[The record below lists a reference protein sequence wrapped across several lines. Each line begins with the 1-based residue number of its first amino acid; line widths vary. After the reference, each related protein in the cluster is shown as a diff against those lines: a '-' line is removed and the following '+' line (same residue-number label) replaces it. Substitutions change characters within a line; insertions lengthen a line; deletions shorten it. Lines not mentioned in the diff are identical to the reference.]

1 MAIEINR
8 DPDLEWLDHV
18 PPVGLVVA
26 PTLLKELGLVP
37 SRQSAIETGEVGEII
52 GDDLAAPALS
62 DPWAFVEN
70 VLGWEALHVAGSPGG
85 PAIPDELLVALP
97 EHGTTLAP
105 TWAVA
110 ELGEGERRWQL
121 LVRVEARSVDPDA
134 RNALDGWEATPHQ
147 RFERLLRDTGV
158 FAGLLISEREERKDG
173 EVRTYPEFRLIYAP
187 RGETS
192 GHQSFPIRP
201 MALVSGRPM
210 LGGLKLLL
218 DRFRLF
224 SDGDDRRLPALLK
237 RSRDAQA
244 LVSTALAEQVLG
256 ALHELLRGLD
266 AAEPAL
272 VRDLSTTRPDH
283 LYEGLLTVLMRLVFV
298 LYAED
303 RDLLPSLP
311 GARAREIYETS
322 YSVRGLYARLTEDAT
337 LNPDTMDERRGGWGG
352 LLALFRMIHKG
363 HRTGFVQARGGKLF
377 DPDEFP
383 FLEGRA
389 AQDDAPRILHVS
401 DGCLLRILEGLM
413 TIKLRGQNRER
424 LSYRTLDVE
433 QIGSVYETVMGFTV
447 EAATSRVLAI
457 KAGKNNKTPVFVAL
471 DELLAKKGKER
482 IKSLKEDAGRALTA
496 AQAKPVEEAKTI
508 EDLAAALDNIVDER
522 GSPKKRIAAAGTP
535 ILQPTGERRR
545 TGSHYTPRS
554 LTGPIVKHALEP
566 AFARLG
572 PDATPE
578 QVLDLKVCDP
588 AMGSGAFLVEAC
600 RAIGE
605 RLVKAWDTHKD
616 KRPTIPADED
626 EELHARRLVA
636 QRCLYGVD
644 KNPRA
649 VDLARLSLWLATLA
663 RDHEFTFLDHAL
675 KCGDSLVGLTPEQIA
690 AANWDTSKPGLPLL
704 RPLVAERVAEA
715 DRARAEIRS
724 APDDTMR
731 AIQEQRHKHVE
742 TRLSPVRLL
751 GDAVIA
757 AFFAADK
764 AKAREKARADAE
776 SWFSGRPARW
786 DLLEASTA
794 RLRDGENAVPPFHWA
809 VEFPEVFKRENG
821 GFDAIVGNP
830 PFAGKNPIIG
840 GNRKNY
846 LPWLQ
851 TLHAGAHGNA
861 DLVAHFFRRAFG
873 LLRQGGVFGLI
884 ATNTIGQGDTRASG
898 LTKIIADGGA
908 ILRATRRLKWPGEAA
923 VVVSVV
929 HIVKG
934 ATASP
939 VLDKRHVR
947 RISAYLV
954 EGDLDTSPV
963 ALVANSGKAYVG
975 SYVLGMGFT
984 FDDVAAEK
992 GEAEDLDAM
1001 RELTGKNNRNAERIF
1016 PYIGGDEVNTSPSHA
1031 HHRFIIDFAD
1041 MPLERDSSL
1050 PRWVDLNASQRTELL
1065 RKGVVPSDYSD
1076 AVANDWPDLV
1086 AVLHT
1091 RVRPLRADNNRP
1103 RYVNFWWQYAERRPG
1118 LYAKLM
1124 GNERVL
1130 VRSLT
1135 SANFESFTFLPPSAV
1150 YDQTLIVWPGSEYA
1164 ILATLCSR
1172 THYLWGSSL
1181 GADFG
1186 GTGRYNI
1193 IDCFENYPMP
1203 CRNFEEL
1210 SRLAMAYHAFRAQLM
1225 IARNEG
1231 LTKIYNRFHA
1241 RGENGADI
1249 ARLRALHHEM
1259 DVAVLSAYASG
1270 ASSED
1275 EARGWDDLAT
1285 RAAPEFIEQDAD
1297 EGKTPKT
1304 RLDWPSDFK
1313 DEVLARLLAL
1323 NAIRAAEERSAG
1335 LVAADDGEDED
1346 MVEDGDA

>member
-1 MAIEINR
+1 MSTMAIDINR

-26 PTLLKELGLVP
+26 PTLLKELGLIP
-37 SRQSAIETGEVGEII
+37 SRQSAIETGEVAEII
-52 GDDLAAPALS
+52 GDDLATPALS
-62 DPWAFVEN
+62 DPWAFVEK
-70 VLGWEALHVAGSPGG
+70 VLGWEARHVAGSPGG
-85 PAIPDELLVALP
+85 PPIPDELLVALP

-110 ELGEGERRWQL
+110 ELGDGERRWQL
-121 LVRVEARSVDPDA
+121 LVRIEARGVDPDG

-224 SDGDDRRLPALLK
+224 SDGDDRRLPAMLK

-272 VRDLSTTRPDH
+272 VRELSTTRPEH

-311 GARAREIYETS
+311 GARAREVYETS
-322 YSVRGLYARLTEDAT
+322 YSVRGLYAKLTEDAT

-389 AQDDAPRILHVS
+389 AKDDAPRILHVS

-413 TIKLRGQNRER
+413 TIKLRGANRER

-457 KAGKNNKTPVFVAL
+457 KAGKNNRTPVFVAL
-471 DELLAKKGKER
+471 DNLLAKKGKDR

-496 AQAKPVEEAKTI
+496 AQAKAIEEAKAV
-508 EDLAAALDNIVDER
+508 EDLSVALDNIVDER
-522 GSPKKRIAAAGTP
+522 GSPKKRIAPAGTP

-554 LTGPIVKHALEP
+554 LTAPIVKHALEP

-578 QVLDLKVCDP
+578 QVLELKVCDP

-600 RAIGE
+600 RALGE
-605 RLVKAWDTHKD
+605 RLVAAWARWSD
-616 KRPTIPADED
+616 KRPKIPADED

-636 QRCLYGVD
+636 QRCLFGVD

-675 KCGDSLVGLTPEQIA
+675 KCGDSLVGLTTAQIA
-690 AANWDTSKPGLPLL
+690 AANWDESKPGLPLF
-704 RPLVAERVAEA
+704 RQLVRDKVAKA
-715 DRARAEIRS
+715 MQARAEIQN

-731 AIQEQRHKHVE
+731 AIQEARYRNLESEV
-742 TRLSPVRLL
+742 SPIRIM
-751 GDAVIA
+751 GDAVVS

-764 AKAREKARADAE
+764 AKAREKARADVE
-776 SWFSGRPARW
+776 SHISGMPPRW
-786 DLLEASTA
+786 DLLGAA
-794 RLRDGENAVPPFHWA
+794 VAKVRAGEHGVTPFHWQ
-809 VEFPEVFKRENG
+809 VEFPEVFARENG

-830 PFAGKNPIIG
+830 PFAGKNTIIAG
-840 GNRKNY
+840 SARNFV
-846 LPWLQ
+846 PWLQ
-851 TLHAGAHGNA
+851 ALHEGAHGNA

-898 LTKIIADGGA
+898 LTRIIADGGA
-908 ILRATRRLKWPGEAA
+908 ISRATRRLKWPGEAA

-929 HIVKG
+929 HVVKG
-934 ATASP
+934 EAASP
-939 VLDKRHVR
+939 VLDTRPVR

-963 ALVANSGKAYVG
+963 ALAANAGKAFQG
-975 SYVLGMGFT
+975 SVVLGMGFT
-984 FDDVAAEK
+984 FDDEASKK
-992 GEAEDLDAM
+992 GTASPLQLM
-1001 RELTGKNNRNAERIF
+1001 KELVERDERNQAVIF
-1016 PYIGGDEVNTSPSHA
+1016 PYIGGEEVNNSPTHDYHRWVINFGQRSESEARQGWPELMQIVEEKVKPARLQQASIVNPERWWMHARPGTRLYAAVQPLTRTLAVAQTSPH
-1031 HHRFIIDFAD
+1031 
-1041 MPLERDSSL
+1041 
-1050 PRWVDLNASQRTELL
+1050 V
-1065 RKGVVPSDYSD
+1065 
-1076 AVANDWPDLV
+1076 
-1086 AVLHT
+1086 
-1091 RVRPLRADNNRP
+1091 
-1103 RYVNFWWQYAERRPG
+1103 
-1118 LYAKLM
+1118 
-1124 GNERVL
+1124 
-1130 VRSLT
+1130 
-1135 SANFESFTFLPPSAV
+1135 SFTFLEVGSVFAH
-1150 YDQTLIVWPGSEYA
+1150 TLIVIAYESDSA
-1164 ILATLCSR
+1164 FSIVQSR
-1172 THYLWGSSL
+1172 VHEKWTRTFAASMK
-1181 GADFG
+1181 DDQ
-1186 GTGRYNI
+1186 RYI
-1193 IDCFENYPMP
+1193 PSDCFSTFPFP
-1203 CRNFEEL
+1203 SNFDADPYLET
-1210 SRLAMAYHAFRAQLM
+1210 SGKAYHTFRAELM

-1231 LTKIYNRFHA
+1231 LTKTYNRFHA
-1241 RGENGADI
+1241 SGENGADI
-1249 ARLRALHHEM
+1249 TRLRALHDEM
-1259 DVAVLSAYASG
+1259 DVAVLRAY
-1270 ASSED
+1270 
-1275 EARGWDDLAT
+1275 GWNDLAD
-1285 RAAPEFIEQDAD
+1285 RAAPEFIEQEAD
-1297 EGKTPKT
+1297 VGKTPKT
-1304 RLDWPSDFK
+1304 RLDWTSDFK

-1323 NAIRAAEERSAG
+1323 NATRAAEERAAG
-1335 LVAADDGEDED
+1335 LEAIVEGDED
-1346 MVEDGDA
+1346 IRGEYEDD

>member
-1 MAIEINR
+1 MAAEIYR

-26 PTLLKELGLVP
+26 PTLLKELGLLP
-37 SRQSAIETGEVGEII
+37 LRQTPIDTGQVAEII
-52 GDDLAAPALS
+52 GSDLSKPALT
-62 DPWAFVEN
+62 DPWAFVEK
-70 VLGWEALHVAGSPGG
+70 VLGWEARYVAGAPGG

-97 EHGTTLAP
+97 EHGTTLRP

-110 ELGEGERRWQL
+110 ELGEGDRPWQL
-121 LVRVEARSVDPDA
+121 LVRIEAPSVDPDA

-158 FAGLLISEREERKDG
+158 FAGLLISERDERKDG
-173 EVRTYPEFRLIYAP
+173 EVRYYPEFRLIYAP

-201 MALVSGRPM
+201 MAMVAGRPM

-224 SDGDDRRLPALLK
+224 SDADDRRLPALLK
-237 RSRDAQA
+237 HSRDAQA

-266 AAEPAL
+266 SAEPTL
-272 VRDLSTTRPDH
+272 VRELASSRPDH
-283 LYEGLLTVLMRLVFV
+283 LYEGLLSVLMRLVFV

-303 RDLLPSLP
+303 RDLLPSRSD
-311 GARAREIYETS
+311 ARAREIYETS
-322 YSVRGLYARLTEDAT
+322 YSVRGLYAKLTEDAT

-352 LLALFRMIHKG
+352 LLALFRLIHKG
-363 HRTGFVQARGGKLF
+363 HKTGFVQARGGKLF

-383 FLEGRA
+383 FLEGRTSKDEPA
-389 AQDDAPRILHVS
+389 RILTVS

-413 TIKLRGQNRER
+413 TLKLRDADRER

-447 EAATSRVLAI
+447 ESAQSRVLAI

-471 DELLAKKGKER
+471 DSLLAKKGKDR
-482 IKSLKEDAGRALTA
+482 IKDLKDSAGRALTA
-496 AQAKPVEEAKTI
+496 AQGKPVEEAKSV
-508 EDLAAALDNIVDER
+508 EDLAAALDGLVDER
-522 GSPKKRIAAAGTP
+522 GSPKKRVVASGTP

-554 LTGPIVKHALEP
+554 LTAPIVKYALEP
-566 AFARLG
+566 TFARLG
-572 PDATPE
+572 PDATPD
-578 QVLDLKVCDP
+578 QVLALKVCDP

-605 RLVKAWDTHKD
+605 RLVAAWARWPSS
-616 KRPTIPADED
+616 RPKIPTDED

-675 KCGDSLVGLTPEQIA
+675 KCGDSLVGLTTAQIA
-690 AANWDTSKPGLPLL
+690 AANWDETKPGLPLF
-704 RPLVAERVAEA
+704 RQLVRDKVAKA
-715 DRARAEIRS
+715 MQGRAEIQN

-731 AIQEQRHKHVE
+731 AIQEARHRNLESEV
-742 TRLSPVRLL
+742 SPIRTM
-751 GDAVIA
+751 GDAVVS
-757 AFFAADK
+757 AFFVAEK
-764 AKAREKARADAE
+764 AKAREKARADIE
-776 SWFSGRPARW
+776 SQMSGHPPRW
-786 DLLEASTA
+786 DLLEAAAS
-794 RLRDGENAVPPFHWA
+794 RLRAGERGITPFHWQI
-809 VEFPEVFKRENG
+809 EFPEVFARDNG
-821 GFDAIVGNP
+821 GFDGIVGNP
-830 PFAGKNPIIG
+830 PFAGKNTIVG
-840 GNRKNY
+840 GSAKNF

-873 LLRQGGVFGLI
+873 LLRPGGVFGLI

-934 ATASP
+934 EAASP
-939 VLDKRHVR
+939 VLDARQAR

-963 ALVANSGKAYVG
+963 ALAANSGKAFVG

-984 FDDVAAEK
+984 FDDVAAAK
-992 GEAEDLDAM
+992 GEAESLETM
-1001 RELTGKNNRNAERIF
+1001 RTLIANNPLNAERIF
-1016 PYIGGDEVNTSPSHA
+1016 PYIGGEEVNNSPTHA
-1031 HHRFIIDFAD
+1031 HHRYTIDFAD
-1041 MPLERDSSL
+1041 FPLHRETSLKSWNTMSLKEREAAID
-1050 PRWVDLNASQRTELL
+1050 A
-1065 RKGVVPSDYSD
+1065 GIVPSDFSEP
-1076 AVANDWPDLV
+1076 VAEDWPSLLGIVRRLV
-1086 AVLHT
+1086 KPDRDKLGNN
-1091 RVRPLRADNNRP
+1091 ADGRK
-1103 RYVNFWWQYAERRPG
+1103 RKKFWWRYGRAPRG
-1118 LYAKLM
+1118 LYNTISTM
-1124 GNERVL
+1124 DRVWVTNAGAAPHLSFGLLPSNL
-1130 VRSLT
+1130 VYSHALIVFALSGFGPMALLQSRIHECWAWFFSSTLEDRLRYAPSDCFRT
-1135 SANFESFTFLPPSAV
+1135 FPFPLNFETN
-1150 YDQTLIVWPGSEYA
+1150 
-1164 ILATLCSR
+1164 LALEAA
-1172 THYLWGSSL
+1172 G
-1181 GADFG
+1181 
-1186 GTGRYNI
+1186 
-1193 IDCFENYPMP
+1193 E
-1203 CRNFEEL
+1203 
-1210 SRLAMAYHAFRAQLM
+1210 AYHAFRAQVM
-1225 IARNEG
+1225 IDRNEG
-1231 LTKIYNRFHA
+1231 LTKTYNRFHA
-1241 RGENGADI
+1241 RGENAADI
-1249 ARLRALHHEM
+1249 GRLRALHAEM
-1259 DVAVLSAYASG
+1259 DAAVLRAY
-1270 ASSED
+1270 
-1275 EARGWDDLAT
+1275 GWDDLVE

-1304 RLDWPSDFK
+1304 RLDWPAEFK

-1323 NAIRAAEERSAG
+1323 NAARAAQERAAG
-1335 LVAADDGEDED
+1335 LVAADEGDDEEIEDGEGE
-1346 MVEDGDA
+1346 

>member
-1 MAIEINR
+1 MAIDINR

-26 PTLLKELGLVP
+26 PTLLKDLGLIP
-37 SRQSAIETGEVGEII
+37 SRQSAIETGEVSEIV
-52 GDDLAAPALS
+52 GDDHATPALS
-62 DPWAFVEN
+62 DPWAFVEK
-70 VLGWEALHVAGSPGG
+70 VLGWEARHVAGSPGG
-85 PAIPDELLVALP
+85 PPIPNELLVALP
-97 EHGTTLAP
+97 EHDTTLAP

-110 ELGEGERRWQL
+110 ELGAKADAGGRRWQL
-121 LVRVEARSVDPDA
+121 LVRIEARGVDPDG

-224 SDGDDRRLPALLK
+224 SDGEDRRLPDLLK
-237 RSRDAQA
+237 RSREAQA
-244 LVSTALAEQVLG
+244 VVSTALAEQVLG

-266 AAEPAL
+266 AAEPEL
-272 VRDLSTTRPDH
+272 VRQLSTSRPEH

-311 GARAREIYETS
+311 GAQAREVYETS
-322 YSVRGLYARLTEDAT
+322 YSVRGLYAKLTEDAT

-389 AQDDAPRILHVS
+389 AKDDVPRILHVS

-413 TIKLRGQNRER
+413 TIKLRGANRER

-471 DELLAKKGKER
+471 DDLLAKKGKDR

-496 AQAKPVEEAKTI
+496 AQAKAIEEAKTV
-508 EDLAAALDNIVDER
+508 EDLSVALDSIVDER

-554 LTGPIVKHALEP
+554 LTAPIVKHALEP

-572 PDATPE
+572 PDTTPE
-578 QVLDLKVCDP
+578 QVLELKVCDP

-600 RAIGE
+600 RALGE
-605 RLVKAWDTHKD
+605 RLVAAWARWPD
-616 KRPTIPADED
+616 KRPKIPADED

-636 QRCLYGVD
+636 QRCLYGLD

-675 KCGDSLVGLTPEQIA
+675 KCGESMVGLTTAQIA
-690 AANWDTSKPGLPLL
+690 AANWDESKPGLPLF
-704 RPLVAERVAEA
+704 RQLVRDKVAKA
-715 DRARAEIRS
+715 MQGRAEIQN

-731 AIQEQRHKHVE
+731 AIQEARHRNLESEV
-742 TRLSPVRLL
+742 SPIRMM
-751 GDAVIA
+751 GDAVVS

-776 SWFSGRPARW
+776 SHISGMPPRW
-786 DLLEASTA
+786 DLLEAAAA
-794 RLRDGENAVPPFHWA
+794 RLRAGEHGVTPFHWQ
-809 VEFPEVFKRENG
+809 VEFPEVFARDNG

-830 PFAGKNPIIG
+830 PFAGKNTIIAG
-840 GNRKNY
+840 SVKNY

-898 LTKIIADGGA
+898 LTRIIADGGA
-908 ILRATRRLKWPGEAA
+908 ISRATRRLKWPGEAA

-929 HIVKG
+929 HIAKG
-934 ATASP
+934 EAVSP
-939 VLDKRHVR
+939 VLDTRPVL

-963 ALVANSGKAYVG
+963 ALAGNSGKAFQG
-975 SYVLGMGFT
+975 SIVLGMGFT
-984 FDDVAAEK
+984 FDDVAAAK
-992 GEAEDLDAM
+992 GEAESLETM
-1001 RELTGKNNRNAERIF
+1001 RALIAKDPRNAERIF
-1016 PYIGGDEVNTSPSHA
+1016 PYIGGEEVNNSPTHA
-1031 HHRFIIDFAD
+1031 HHRYVIDFFD
-1041 MPLERDSSL
+1041 RPLRREPKLQSWFLNEGTEACEKRRRD
-1050 PRWVDLNASQRTELL
+1050 WL
-1065 RKGVVPSDYSD
+1065 RDGVVPTDYPKE
-1076 AVANDWPDLV
+1076 VAEDWPDLIEIV
-1086 AVLHT
+1086 RR
-1091 RVRPLRADNNRP
+1091 RVKPERDPQKRDALRDR
-1103 RYVNFWWQYAERRPG
+1103 WWQYAEKRPG
-1118 LYAKLM
+1118 LYHAISPLS
-1124 GNERVL
+1124 RVL
-1130 VRSLT
+1130 
-1135 SANFESFTFLPPSAV
+1135 
-1150 YDQTLIVWPGSEYA
+1150 A
-1164 ILATLCSR
+1164 INC
-1172 THYLWGSSL
+1172 
-1181 GADFG
+1181 
-1186 GTGRYNI
+1186 
-1193 IDCFENYPMP
+1193 
-1203 CRNFEEL
+1203 
-1210 SRLAMAYHAFRAQLM
+1210 
-1225 IARNEG
+1225 
-1231 LTKIYNRFHA
+1231 
-1241 RGENGADI
+1241 
-1249 ARLRALHHEM
+1249 
-1259 DVAVLSAYASG
+1259 G
-1270 ASSED
+1270 ASPQFGF
-1275 EARGWDDLAT
+1275 A
-1285 RAAPEFIEQDAD
+1285 
-1297 EGKTPKT
+1297 
-1304 RLDWPSDFK
+1304 
-1313 DEVLARLLAL
+1313 LL
-1323 NAIRAAEERSAG
+1323 
-1335 LVAADDGEDED
+1335 
-1346 MVEDGDA
+1346 

>member
-1 MAIEINR
+1 MAAEIYR

-26 PTLLKELGLVP
+26 PTLLKELGLLP
-37 SRQSAIETGEVGEII
+37 LRQTPIDTGQVAEII
-52 GDDLAAPALS
+52 GPELSKPALT
-62 DPWAFVEN
+62 DPWAFFEH
-70 VLGWEALHVAGSPGG
+70 VLGWEARHVAGAPGG

-97 EHGTTLAP
+97 EHGTTLRP

-110 ELGEGERRWQL
+110 ELGDGDRRWQL
-121 LVRVEARSVDPDA
+121 LVRIEVPGVDPDA

-158 FAGLLISEREERKDG
+158 FAGLLISERDERKDG
-173 EVRTYPEFRLIYAP
+173 EVRYYPEFRLIFAP

-201 MALVSGRPM
+201 MAMVAGRPM

-224 SDGDDRRLPALLK
+224 SDADDRRLPALLK
-237 RSRDAQA
+237 HSRDAQA

-266 AAEPAL
+266 SAEPAL
-272 VRDLSTTRPDH
+272 VREIAVTHPDH

-303 RDLLPSLP
+303 RDLLPSRSD
-311 GARAREIYETS
+311 ARAREIYETS
-322 YSVRGLYARLTEDAT
+322 YSVRGLYAKLTEDAT

-352 LLALFRMIHKG
+352 LLALFRLIHKG
-363 HRTGFVQARGGKLF
+363 HKTGFVQARGGKLF

-383 FLEGRA
+383 FLEGRSSK
-389 AQDDAPRILHVS
+389 DEPSRILAVS

-413 TIKLRGQNRER
+413 TLKLRGAERER

-447 EAATSRVLAI
+447 EPAKSRVLAI

-471 DELLAKKGKER
+471 DNLLAKNGKDR
-482 IKSLKEDAGRALTA
+482 IKELKENVGRSLTA
-496 AQAKPVEEAKTI
+496 AQGKPVEEAKSV
-508 EDLAAALDNIVDER
+508 EDLVAALDGMVDER
-522 GSPKKRIAAAGTP
+522 GSPKKRVAASGTP

-554 LTGPIVKHALEP
+554 LTAPIVKYALEP
-566 AFARLG
+566 AFDRLG
-572 PDATPE
+572 PDASPD

-600 RAIGE
+600 RALGE
-605 RLVKAWDTHKD
+605 RLVAAWARWPST
-616 KRPTIPADED
+616 RPTIPADED

-675 KCGDSLVGLTPEQIA
+675 KCGDSLVGLSRRQIGALTWESVA
-690 AANWDTSKPGLPLL
+690 AGTQSTMLELL
-704 RPLVAERVAEA
+704 VKQRFEEA
-715 DRARAEIRS
+715 VKGREEIRS
-724 APDDTMR
+724 APDDVTR
-731 AIQEQRHKHVE
+731 AIQEQRHKFLE
-742 TRLSPVRLL
+742 QKTDEVRLA

-757 AFFAADK
+757 SFFASDK
-764 AKAREKARADAE
+764 PKARKATLADVE
-776 SWFSGRPARW
+776 HSVGKFPPDWDVAR
-786 DLLEASTA
+786 
-794 RLRDGENAVPPFHWA
+794 RLRTALFLEPHSIRAFHWEL
-809 VEFPEVFKRENG
+809 EFPEVFARENG

-830 PFAGKNPIIG
+830 PFAGKNTIIAG
-840 GNRKNY
+840 SAKNY

-851 TLHAGAHGNA
+851 TLHTGAHGNA
-861 DLVAHFFRRAFG
+861 DLVAHFFRRAFD
-873 LLRQGGVFGLI
+873 LLRRGGLFGLI

-898 LTKIIADGGA
+898 LTQIIADGGA
-908 ILRATRRLKWPGEAA
+908 ISRTTRRLKWPGEAA

-934 ATASP
+934 AAPLP
-939 VLDKRHVR
+939 VLDTRPVR

-954 EGDLDTSPV
+954 EGDLDTSPM
-963 ALVANSGKAYVG
+963 ALAANSGKAFEG
-975 SYVLGMGFT
+975 SKLLGMGFT
-984 FDDVAAEK
+984 FDDVAAAK
-992 GEAEDLDAM
+992 GEAESLDTM
-1001 RELTGKNNRNAERIF
+1001 RALIAKDPRNAERIF
-1016 PYIGGDEVNTSPSHA
+1016 PYIGGEEVNNSPTHA
-1031 HHRFIIDFAD
+1031 HHRYVIDFAD
-1041 MPLERDSSL
+1041 FPLRRDPSFKSWFDWSEERIRRGLS
-1050 PRWVDLNASQRTELL
+1050 E
-1065 RKGVVPSDYSD
+1065 GVVPTDYPEP
-1076 AVANDWPDLV
+1076 VAADWPDLLKIV
-1086 AVLHT
+1086 ETYVK
-1091 RVRPLRADNNRP
+1091 PQRAKDKREIY
-1103 RYVNFWWQYAERRPG
+1103 RRKWWIYGERRAA
-1118 LYAKLM
+1118 LYPAIEQLPQILSLS
-1124 GNERVL
+1124 RVSPNL
-1130 VRSLT
+1130 ALSRLNARCVFADSADIFAFSNLAPFTALQSRSHEVWARFFSSSMKDDLRYT
-1135 SANFESFTFLPPSAV
+1135 PSHCFRTFPFPANFESDTALEAAGV
-1150 YDQTLIVWPGSEYA
+1150 
-1164 ILATLCSR
+1164 
-1172 THYLWGSSL
+1172 
-1181 GADFG
+1181 
-1186 GTGRYNI
+1186 
-1193 IDCFENYPMP
+1193 
-1203 CRNFEEL
+1203 
-1210 SRLAMAYHAFRAQLM
+1210 AYHTFRAELM

-1231 LTKIYNRFHA
+1231 LTKTYNRFHA

-1259 DVAVLSAYASG
+1259 DVAVLRAY
-1270 ASSED
+1270 
-1275 EARGWDDLAT
+1275 GWDDLAD

-1297 EGKTPKT
+1297 EGKAPKT
-1304 RLDWPSDFK
+1304 RLDWPSELK

-1323 NAIRAAEERSAG
+1323 NAARAAEEHAAG
-1335 LVAADDGEDED
+1335 LVAADEGEE
-1346 MVEDGDA
+1346 EFENEEG

>member
-1 MAIEINR
+1 MAIDINR

-18 PPVGLVVA
+18 PPVGLVMA
-26 PTLLKELGLVP
+26 PTLLKELGLIP
-37 SRQSAIETGEVGEII
+37 SRQSAVETGEVAEII
-52 GDDLAAPALS
+52 GDDLATPALS
-62 DPWAFVEN
+62 DPWAFVER
-70 VLGWEALHVAGSPGG
+70 VLGWEARHVAGSPGG
-85 PAIPDELLVALP
+85 PTIPDELLVALP
-97 EHGTTLAP
+97 EHGTTLVP

-121 LVRVEARSVDPDA
+121 LVRVEARGVDPDG

-158 FAGLLISEREERKDG
+158 IAGLLISEREERKDG
-173 EVRTYPEFRLIYAP
+173 QVRTYPEIRLIYAP

-272 VRDLSTTRPDH
+272 VRELSTTCPER

-303 RDLLPSLP
+303 RDLLPSRP
-311 GARAREIYETS
+311 SARSREVYESS
-322 YSVRGLYARLTEDAT
+322 YSVRGLYAKLTEDAT

-389 AQDDAPRILHVS
+389 AKDDAPRILHVS

-413 TIKLRGQNRER
+413 TIKLRGANRER

-433 QIGSVYETVMGFTV
+433 QIGSVYETVMGFRV
-447 EAATSRVLAI
+447 KAATSRVLAI

-471 DELLAKKGKER
+471 DELLAKKGKDR
-482 IKSLKEDAGRALTA
+482 IKSLKEDAGRSLTA
-496 AQAKPVEEAKTI
+496 AQAKPVEEAKTV

-522 GSPKKRIAAAGTP
+522 GSPKRRIAPAGTP

-554 LTGPIVKHALEP
+554 LTAPIVKHALEP

-578 QVLDLKVCDP
+578 QVLELKVCDP

-600 RAIGE
+600 RALGE
-605 RLVKAWDTHKD
+605 RLVAAWARWPSS
-616 KRPTIPADED
+616 RPKIPADED

-675 KCGDSLVGLTPEQIA
+675 KCGDSLVGLTTAQIA
-690 AANWDTSKPGLPLL
+690 AANWDESKPGLPLF
-704 RPLVAERVAEA
+704 RQLVRDKVAKA
-715 DRARAEIRS
+715 MQGRAEIQN

-731 AIQEQRHKHVE
+731 AIQEARHRFLEAEV
-742 TRLSPVRLL
+742 SPIRVM
-751 GDAVIA
+751 GDAVA
-757 AFFAADK
+757 STFFAAEK
-764 AKAREKARADAE
+764 AKAREKARAEVE
-776 SWFSGRPARW
+776 SHISGMPPRW
-786 DLLEASTA
+786 VLLEAAAA
-794 RLRDGENAVPPFHWA
+794 RLRVGEHGVTPFHWH
-809 VEFPEVFKRENG
+809 VEFPEVFERDNG

-830 PFAGKNPIIG
+830 PFAGKNTIIAG
-840 GNRKNY
+840 SAKNY

-851 TLHAGAHGNA
+851 NLHKGAHGNA
-861 DLVAHFFRRAFG
+861 DLVAHFFRRAFS

-898 LTKIIADGGA
+898 LTKIIDNGGA
-908 ILRATRRLKWPGEAA
+908 IARVTRRLKWPGEAA

-929 HIVKG
+929 HIAKG
-934 ATASP
+934 AAASP
-939 VLDKRHVR
+939 ILDTRPVR

-963 ALVANSGKAYVG
+963 ALAANSGHAFQG
-975 SYVLGMGFT
+975 SIVLGIGFT
-984 FDDVAAEK
+984 FDDVAAAK
-992 GEAEDLDAM
+992 GEAESLESM
-1001 RELTGKNNRNAERIF
+1001 RALITKNPANSERIF
-1016 PYIGGDEVNTSPSHA
+1016 PYIGGEDVNNDPTSSH
-1031 HHRFIIDFAD
+1031 RRYVIDFAE
-1041 MPLERDSSL
+1041 M
-1050 PRWVDLNASQRTELL
+1050 TEKEA
-1065 RKGVVPSDYSD
+1065 RSG
-1076 AVANDWPDLV
+1076 WPDLMEIV
-1086 AVLHT
+1086 ERLVKPQ
-1091 RVRPLRADNNRP
+1091 RVHDGRKARRE
-1103 RYVNFWWQYAERRPG
+1103 RWWRFGDRQPG
-1118 LYAKLM
+1118 LYQAIATLS
-1124 GNERVL
+1124 RVIAL
-1130 VRSLT
+1130 SQV
-1135 SANFESFTFLPPSAV
+1135 SAHHAFTFIPRTAV
-1150 YDQTLIVWPGSEYA
+1150 FDQRLIIFAYSSMIMFS
-1164 ILATLCSR
+1164 ILQ
-1172 THYLWGSSL
+1172 
-1181 GADFG
+1181 
-1186 GTGRYNI
+1186 
-1193 IDCFENYPMP
+1193 
-1203 CRNFEEL
+1203 
-1210 SRLAMAYHAFRAQLM
+1210 SRLHECWARFFGSTLEDRPTYTPRKCFSTFSFPINIQTDPTLKATGQAYHAFRAELM

-1231 LTKIYNRFHA
+1231 LTKTYNRFHA

-1249 ARLRALHHEM
+1249 ARLRTLHHEM
-1259 DVAVLSAYASG
+1259 DVAVLRAY
-1270 ASSED
+1270 
-1275 EARGWDDLAT
+1275 GWDDLAD
-1285 RAAPEFIEQDAD
+1285 RAAPEFIEQEAD
-1297 EGKTPKT
+1297 EGKAPKT

-1313 DEVLARLLAL
+1313 DAVLARLLAL
-1323 NAIRAAEERSAG
+1323 NAARAAEERAAG
-1335 LVAADDGEDED
+1335 LVTSDVGDDEEMEDEG
-1346 MVEDGDA
+1346 ENT